1 MARKG
6 RGRLSSIQ
14 LLPQECNQVVMWA
27 AAELQENART
37 QLEIY
42 KEFSA
47 KLEALQRESRGEL
60 EFTIPSFSAFNR
72 YSINLDA
79 MTRDLNET
87 REMAAAISDTFDPE
101 ESDDL
106 TLVAAKAIKALIF
119 TMLRTQRGKI
129 GSKDAKALADA
140 LRSATHAQSVSTARR
155 DKIEAKFK
163 AQAEKAIEKVSKEKG
178 MSAEVVAQLRRDFL
192 GVKPKQKKDAA

>member
-14 LLPQECNQVVMWA
+14 LLPQEANQIVMWA
-27 AAELQENART
+27 AAELQDSSRT

-42 KEFSA
+42 QEFSD
-47 KLEALQRESRGEL
+47 KLEELQRESRGEL
-60 EFTIPSFSAFNR
+60 EFKIPSFSAFNR

-106 TLVAAKAIKALIF
+106 TLVAAEAIKALIF
-119 TMLRTQRGKI
+119 TLLRTGRGKI
-129 GSKDAKALADA
+129 DSKDAKQLADA

-178 MSAEVVAQLRRDFL
+178 MSAETIAQLRRDFL
-192 GVKPKQKKDAA
+192 GVKPKKKDAA

>member
-14 LLPQECNQVVMWA
+14 TLPPECNQVVMWA
-27 AAELQENART
+27 AAELQDTART
-37 QLEIY
+37 QLDIY
-42 KEFSA
+42 QEFVT
-47 KLEALQRESRGEL
+47 KLQELQRQSRGEL
-60 EFTIPSFSAFNR
+60 EFRIPSFSSFNR

-106 TLVAAKAIKALIF
+106 TLVAAEAIKALIF

-129 GSKDAKALADA
+129 SSKDAKALADA

-155 DKIEAKFK
+155 EKIEAKFK
-163 AQAEKAIEKVSKEKG
+163 DQAEKAIDKVSKEKG
-178 MSAEVVAQLRRDFL
+178 MSAETVAQLRRDFL
-192 GVKPKQKKDAA
+192 GVKPKKKRDAT

>member
-106 TLVAAKAIKALIF
+106 TLVAAEAIKALIF

>member
-14 LLPQECNQVVMWA
+14 LLPAECNHVVMWA
-27 AAELQENART
+27 AAELQDTSRT
-37 QLEIY
+37 QLDIY
-42 KEFSA
+42 KEFVA
-47 KLEALQRESRGEL
+47 KLEELQRLSRGEL

-72 YSINLDA
+72 YSVNLDA

-87 REMAAAISDTFDPE
+87 REMAAAISDSFDAE

-106 TLVAAKAIKALIF
+106 TLVAAEAIKALIF

-129 GSKDAKALADA
+129 SSKDAKALADA

-155 DKIEAKFK
+155 EKIEAKFA
-163 AQAEKAIEKVSKEKG
+163 AQAERAIEKVSKEKG
-178 MSAEVVAQLRRDFL
+178 MSADTIAQLRRDFL
-192 GVKPKQKKDAA
+192 GVKPKKKKDAA

>member
-6 RGRLSSIQ
+6 RGRLSAIQ
-14 LLPQECNQVVMWA
+14 LLPAECNHVVMWA
-27 AAELQENART
+27 AAELQESSRT
-37 QLEIY
+37 QVDIY
-42 KEFSA
+42 KEFVS
-47 KLEALQRESRGEL
+47 KLQELQRESRGEL
-60 EFTIPSFSAFNR
+60 EFKLPSLSMFNR

-106 TLVAAKAIKALIF
+106 TLVAAEAIKALIF
-119 TMLRTQRGKI
+119 TLLRTQRGKI
-129 GSKDAKALADA
+129 NSKDAKQLADA

-155 DKIEAKFK
+155 DKIEAQFK

-178 MSAEVVAQLRRDFL
+178 MSSETIAQLRRDFL
-192 GVKPKQKKDAA
+192 GVKPKKKKEPA

>member
-42 KEFSA
+42 KEFSG

-106 TLVAAKAIKALIF
+106 TLVAAEAIKALIF

>member
-6 RGRLSSIQ
+6 RGRLSAIQ
-14 LLPQECNQVVMWA
+14 LLPPECNQVVMWA
-27 AAELQENART
+27 AAELQEAGRT
-37 QLEIY
+37 QVDIY
-42 KEFSA
+42 KEFVS
-47 KLEALQRESRGEL
+47 KLEELQRESRGEL
-60 EFTIPSFSAFNR
+60 EFKLPSLSMFNR

-106 TLVAAKAIKALIF
+106 TLVAAEAIKALIF
-119 TMLRTQRGKI
+119 TLLRTQRGKI
-129 GSKDAKALADA
+129 NSKDAKQLADA
-140 LRSATHAQSVSTARR
+140 LRSATLAQSVSTARR
-155 DKIEAKFK
+155 EKIEAKFR

-178 MSAEVVAQLRRDFL
+178 LSADTIAQMRRDFL
-192 GVKPKQKKDAA
+192 GVKPKKGKDAA